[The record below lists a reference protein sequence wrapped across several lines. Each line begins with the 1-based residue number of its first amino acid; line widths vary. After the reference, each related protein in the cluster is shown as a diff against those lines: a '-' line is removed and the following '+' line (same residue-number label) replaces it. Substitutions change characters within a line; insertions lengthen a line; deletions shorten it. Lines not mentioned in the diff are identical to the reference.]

1 MIWLH
6 SFIGVPPVNRSL
18 RLSQPMRSGAF
29 CLGFV
34 FPCFFRLLCAPVFA
48 RSQCVLRTE
57 RTLTEHVLPGIVSQ
71 VAKKLQKKQKNV
83 VDEGV
88 KKLRE
93 KREAEQ
99 GREKVQEEERK
110 REAQAR
116 QAPAALGRFFKK

>member
-1 MIWLH
+1 MGRYILLY
-6 SFIGVPPVNRSL
+6 SLKNVPKWKTR
-18 RLSQPMRSGAF
+18 
-29 CLGFV
+29 
-34 FPCFFRLLCAPVFA
+34 A
-48 RSQCVLRTE
+48 RNSTACV
-57 RTLTEHVLPGIVSQ
+57 HQ

-99 GREKVQEEERK
+99 GRERAREEDRK

-116 QAPAALGRFFKK
+116 EAPAALGRFFKK